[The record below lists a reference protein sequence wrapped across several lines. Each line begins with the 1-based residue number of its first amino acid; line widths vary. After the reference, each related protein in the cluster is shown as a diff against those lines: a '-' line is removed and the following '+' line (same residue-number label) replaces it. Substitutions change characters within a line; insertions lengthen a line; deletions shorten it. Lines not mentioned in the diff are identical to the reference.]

1 MKPKGRDLPAPKTIG
16 ANAAFWPRLLFGE
29 TSLVSLV
36 VISGLL
42 LVFSGWLLAAPG
54 RVVSGTMT
62 WDLFFNLSGAW
73 YLHNGQVA
81 HVDYH
86 DPVGS
91 LYFWLTQLGFLITGP
106 SIFAVVIGQFIIT
119 AGLFVAAVLACV
131 RRLPLLASVVFVL
144 FACLLV
150 LIPTNIGDL
159 MDDFTVAMSYNAYGW
174 SALCILSLIL
184 FLPPRRPQETAWI
197 DMAVAAALIAAL
209 YYLKITYFL
218 AAIVELAVACVI
230 AEHIRAHAKAW
241 AAIAAVL
248 LLNAVAPY
256 NWPYLNDIA
265 AVIGTGGVR
274 VSRYAAL
281 LALSANASELSI
293 YLGLTAIAVALWR
306 SGHASV
312 RLPLTAGILIV
323 ETLAILSQNAQ
334 LRGLPLCVVIVYLL
348 YDEFRRNPALGGRR
362 GTQWV
367 LIALL
372 ILPGAFVFSATASIA
387 AYYKRGTSNVALF
400 TVDRTNMRGLA
411 VPFDIKI
418 TQPVFSYLD
427 DEYTWL
433 GKAHPPGDGT
443 RPTQY
448 EYVQSILEAAA
459 LFDESEGRPGGIVVL
474 DQVNPLPFVL
484 GRRASSGNNLWKA
497 PEFPWLSAEAQFGDA
512 NFVLIPK
519 QSTHGTVTEM
529 AVALYGTYLSEH
541 FPVRRETRRWV
552 LLGRS
557 RLLK

>member
-29 TSLVSLV
+29 TSLVPLV
-36 VISGLL
+36 AISGLL
-42 LVFSGWLLAAPG
+42 LVFSGGLLAAPG

-197 DMAVAAALIAAL
+197 DMVVAAALIAAL

-230 AEHIRAHAKAW
+230 ADHIRAHAKAW

-281 LALSANASELSI
+281 LALSATASELSI

-334 LRGLPLCVVIVYLL
+334 LRGLPLCVVIVY
-348 YDEFRRNPALGGRR
+348 PCGPIPQS
-362 GTQWV
+362 QW
-367 LIALL
+367 
-372 ILPGAFVFSATASIA
+372 
-387 AYYKRGTSNVALF
+387 
-400 TVDRTNMRGLA
+400 
-411 VPFDIKI
+411 
-418 TQPVFSYLD
+418 
-427 DEYTWL
+427 
-433 GKAHPPGDGT
+433 
-443 RPTQY
+443 
-448 EYVQSILEAAA
+448 
-459 LFDESEGRPGGIVVL
+459 
-474 DQVNPLPFVL
+474 
-484 GRRASSGNNLWKA
+484 
-497 PEFPWLSAEAQFGDA
+497 
-512 NFVLIPK
+512 
-519 QSTHGTVTEM
+519 
-529 AVALYGTYLSEH
+529 
-541 FPVRRETRRWV
+541 
-552 LLGRS
+552 
-557 RLLK
+557 